1 MSDDR
6 AEVSSSL
13 WKDLKNLRGEFLI
26 ISLKKIITLL
36 RGLVGKIF
44 FEDFRADLV
53 NNNSENWFG
62 KLKF

>member
-13 WKDLKNLRGEFLI
+13 WKDLKNLREEFLM

-53 NNNSENWFG
+53 
-62 KLKF
+62 